1 MVVDDSRTIR
11 LLVVEDSAGYLHLI
25 QRAFRDRQGSIRWEL
40 SIAQDGEQALRL
52 LFEEEEESSPLPNLI
67 LLDWNLPKVSGNEV
81 LRRVKEH
88 PRLRRIPV
96 LVFSS
101 SEAEKISTRRMTVTP
116 MDTSQ
121 SPRRMWYWL
130 KSWTRSSAFGLLPP
144 IFRKS
149 CGPGVLKNY
158 YRVPYPIQPASQ
170 RRINRPITTA
180 QTVIARG

>member
-101 SEAEKISTRRMTVTP
+101 SEADKDIHEAYDSHANGYITKPSTDTVLAEIVEAIERFWIAVANLPKVARAGSSQAGIS
-116 MDTSQ
+116 
-121 SPRRMWYWL
+121 
-130 KSWTRSSAFGLLPP
+130 
-144 IFRKS
+144 
-149 CGPGVLKNY
+149 
-158 YRVPYPIQPASQ
+158 
-170 RRINRPITTA
+170 
-180 QTVIARG
+180 